1 MNEQTILLATAA
13 SLGCI
18 HTLLGPDHYLPF
30 IVLSKAQ
37 GWTMAKTMWI
47 TFISGI
53 AHVASS
59 VLIGMIGVGL
69 GASLHK
75 LESVESWRGG
85 VVSWALFLFGVG
97 YTIYGIYK
105 YVRHS
110 HHAHLPIAEEEAR
123 TFRATPWIVFLI
135 FFFGPCEVLIPLL
148 FYPASE
154 RNMFSIFLVAL
165 VFAIATI
172 GTMLVMVFLGYKGF
186 SLVKIRNRER
196 YVHLLAGLII
206 LVSAGG
212 MLFLGW

>member
-1 MNEQTILLATAA
+1 MHELTLLLVAAA
-13 SLGCI
+13 SLGFV

-37 GWTMAKTMWI
+37 GWPAVKTMWI
-47 TFISGI
+47 TFVSGV

-59 VLIGMIGVGL
+59 ILIGVAGIGL
-69 GASLHK
+69 GVSLSK
-75 LESVESWRGG
+75 IESIESFRGG

-105 YVRHS
+105 YVRHVRHS
-110 HHAHLPIAEEEAR
+110 HLPLAEEDAK

-148 FYPASE
+148 LYPASE
-154 RNMFSIFLVAL
+154 HHVFSIVLIAL
-165 VFAIATI
+165 VFSIVTI
-172 GTMLVMVFLGYKGF
+172 GTMMGMVFLGYKGF
-186 SLVKIRNRER
+186 SLVKIRNQER

-206 LVSAGG
+206 LASAGG

>member
-1 MNEQTILLATAA
+1 MNELTLLLVTAA
-13 SLGCI
+13 SLGFI

-37 GWTMAKTMWI
+37 GWTTAKTMWI
-47 TFISGI
+47 TFVSGI

-59 VLIGMIGVGL
+59 ILIGMIGIGL
-69 GASLHK
+69 GISLNK
-75 LESVESWRGG
+75 LESIESWRGDI
-85 VVSWALFLFGVG
+85 VSWALFLFGVG

-105 YVRHS
+105 YVRQTRHS
-110 HHAHLPIAEEEAR
+110 HLPIEEEDAK

-148 FYPASE
+148 LYPASE
-154 RNMFSIFLVAL
+154 HNTFSIFLIAL
-165 VFAIATI
+165 IFAVATI

-186 SLVKIRNRER
+186 SLVKIRNQER

-206 LVSAGG
+206 LISAGG